1 MIQQNVVF
9 IAIYNS
15 VSMDTTSSMDKT
27 LTLFRRNTTNLN
39 IFLPFYKTKV
49 IKVEILVY
57 QPLFISFSYTKKKQV
72 FNRVITRRF

>member
-15 VSMDTTSSMDKT
+15 VSMDTTSSMDTT

-39 IFLPFYKTKV
+39 KFLPFYKTKV

-57 QPLFISFSYTKKKQV
+57 QPLFISFSYTKKQV

>member
-9 IAIYNS
+9 IAIYNN
-15 VSMDTTSSMDKT
+15 VSIDTTSSMDTT
-27 LTLFRRNTTNLN
+27 LTLFRRYTTNFN

-57 QPLFISFSYTKKKQV
+57 QPLFISFSYTKNK
-72 FNRVITRRF
+72 FLIEL

>member
-15 VSMDTTSSMDKT
+15 VSMDTTSSMDTT

-57 QPLFISFSYTKKKQV
+57 QPLFISFSYTKKQV

>member
-15 VSMDTTSSMDKT
+15 VSMDTTSSMDTT

-57 QPLFISFSYTKKKQV
+57 LPLFISFSYTKKQV

>member
-9 IAIYNS
+9 IHVAIHNS
-15 VSMDTTSSMDKT
+15 VSMDTTSSMDTT
-27 LTLFRRNTTNLN
+27 LTLFRRCVNLN
-39 IFLPFYKTKV
+39 IYLPFYKTKV

-57 QPLFISFSYTKKKQV
+57 QPLFISFSYTKKQV

>member
-15 VSMDTTSSMDKT
+15 VSMDTTSSMDTT

-57 QPLFISFSYTKKKQV
+57 QPLFISFSNTKKNK
-72 FNRVITRRF
+72 FLIEL

>member
-15 VSMDTTSSMDKT
+15 VSMDTTSSMDTT

-57 QPLFISFSYTKKKQV
+57 QPLFISFSYTKKNK
-72 FNRVITRRF
+72 FLIEL